1 MGSIN
6 GHLFTNE
13 KYTKGFIYIIRDPRS
28 IVLSTKHHYD
38 FTIDRSVKSL
48 SNEKKFSLDKKN
60 PVPEFITSWKTHY
73 LSWKKY
79 SVVVPHIIIK
89 YEDII
94 NEPKKNFLD
103 ILYFM
108 KNLFSFEINNE
119 KFNNS
124 VNSVNFNNL
133 KNFENVEGFEE
144 RLYGN
149 FFREGKID
157 EWKDKHPNNYCKDIE
172 NLFKNEMSQL
182 GYL

>member
-1 MGSIN
+1 
-6 GHLFTNE
+6 
-13 KYTKGFIYIIRDPRS
+13 
-28 IVLSTKHHYD
+28 
-38 FTIDRSVKSL
+38 
-48 SNEKKFSLDKKN
+48 
-60 PVPEFITSWKTHY
+60 
-73 LSWKKY
+73 
-79 SVVVPHIIIK
+79 
-89 YEDII
+89 
-94 NEPKKNFLD
+94 
-103 ILYFM
+103 M

-157 EWKDKHPNNYCKDIE
+157 EWKDKLPNNYCKDIE